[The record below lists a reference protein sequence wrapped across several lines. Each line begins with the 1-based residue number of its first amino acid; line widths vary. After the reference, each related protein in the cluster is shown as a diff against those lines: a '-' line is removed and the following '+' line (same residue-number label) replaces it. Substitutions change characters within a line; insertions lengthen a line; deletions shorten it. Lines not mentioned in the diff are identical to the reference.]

1 MSGGQE
7 PRLGVRLRVRGRVQG
22 VGFRWFTREA
32 GRDLGIVGR
41 VRNLP
46 DGSVEIEAAV
56 SSGSSGVSGSPGS
69 AAALEAFKEKIRQ
82 GPRGA
87 HVDTLEE
94 ESLAPVPAWDRFEI
108 DR

>member
-1 MSGGQE
+1 MSTPEE

-56 SSGSSGVSGSPGS
+56 PSGSSGS
-69 AAALEAFKEKIRQ
+69 AAAALDAFKEKIRR